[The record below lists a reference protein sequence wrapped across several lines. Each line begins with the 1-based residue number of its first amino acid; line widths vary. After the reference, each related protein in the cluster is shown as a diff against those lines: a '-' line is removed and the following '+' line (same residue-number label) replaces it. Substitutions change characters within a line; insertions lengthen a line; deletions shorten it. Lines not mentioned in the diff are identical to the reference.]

1 MDLPRNSCVDCAVVI
16 VAGGGTRGPTRCSS
30 RLFST
35 TSPQRSF
42 TYGAISWA
50 DDSDR
55 LALEIRIEPRR
66 ANRPICSGC
75 HRKGPGHARLR

>member
-1 MDLPRNSCVDCAVVI
+1 MLLQTILNH
-16 VAGGGTRGPTRCSS
+16 VA
-30 RLFST
+30 
-35 TSPQRSF
+35 PQKSF

-50 DDSDR
+50 DDSDC

-75 HRKGPGHARLR
+75 HRKGPGHARLG